1 MNKIEEIIEKYDV
14 HYGTPDSLGY
24 GCFMTSDMI
33 SAMKEYA
40 EWYAKRCL
48 EVAAENATGIP
59 IYDYSNPYNVIV
71 LEDRVNI
78 DFDSILNIELP
89 DHE

>member
-1 MNKIEEIIEKYDV
+1 MTKIKEIIDKYNV

-40 EWYAKRCL
+40 EWYAEQLRDIIITDIWNDNYGLWVKYQ
-48 EVAAENATGIP
+48 P
-59 IYDYSNPYNVIV
+59 K
-71 LEDRVNI
+71 
-78 DFDSILNIELP
+78 IEKIKLP
-89 DHE
+89 DHESI